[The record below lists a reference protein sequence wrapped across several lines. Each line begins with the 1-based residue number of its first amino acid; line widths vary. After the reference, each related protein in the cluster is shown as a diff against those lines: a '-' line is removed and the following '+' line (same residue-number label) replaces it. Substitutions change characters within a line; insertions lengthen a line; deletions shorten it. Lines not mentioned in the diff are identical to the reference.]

1 MKRDSINN
9 NNNSKV
15 SNESLQ
21 RQQQQQQQNY
31 NSICK
36 LNISTKGKGNSWY
49 VDNMQ
54 DLIRRQH
61 LKAYKK
67 ETLIKK
73 EEEEIIICTGES

>member
-9 NNNSKV
+9 NNNSNSKV

-21 RQQQQQQQNY
+21 RQQQQQEQNY

-49 VDNMQ
+49 VDDMQ

-61 LKAYKK
+61 LKACKIEK
-67 ETLIKK
+67 LIK
-73 EEEEIIICTGES
+73 EEGGT